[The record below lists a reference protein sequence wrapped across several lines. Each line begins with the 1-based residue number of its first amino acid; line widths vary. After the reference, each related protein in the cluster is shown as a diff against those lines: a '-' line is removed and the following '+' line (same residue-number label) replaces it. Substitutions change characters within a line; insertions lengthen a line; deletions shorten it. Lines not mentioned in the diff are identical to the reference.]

1 MYDATAVYFDPI
13 LTNFSVGYQPQ
24 DLVGT
29 FLSPI
34 VPTAYQSGKYR
45 VFDRSNWLVPG
56 SDRREPG
63 TVAHE
68 IYGRKYSSDTYFAVE
83 HALQAPVTDEERQ
96 NLGIDGTNPANAAL
110 FAGID
115 PMMDA
120 TQLVT
125 NQILLGLENQ
135 IQSVARNTA
144 NYASGLFTTLSGTA
158 QWSDHGA
165 TSDPITDIEVGM
177 RAVFSKIYRM
187 PNLMILPWG
196 VMSQLKNHPKIV
208 SRIQYFQTSTEG
220 VLNQLTGFQG
230 RVVVPQSVY
239 NTADNYDATESVS
252 EFWGKDV
259 ILACVDD
266 APKLNTKC
274 FMKTFAQ
281 PYPDGSIRNVTTWR
295 EEPRKSDIVRCAM
308 KYDTK
313 VVSNTAAYI
322 IKAAIA

>member
-1 MYDATAVYFDPI
+1 MYDASAVYFDPI
-13 LTNFSVGYQPQ
+13 LTNFSVGYQAQ
-24 DLVGT
+24 DLIADV
-29 FLSPI
+29 LSPI
-34 VPTAYQSGKYR
+34 VPVTYQTGKWR

-68 IYGRKYSSDTYFAVE
+68 IYGRKWSTDSYFAVE
-83 HALQAPVTDEERQ
+83 HSLQAPVTDEEVR
-96 NLGIDGTNPANAAL
+96 NLGVDSGNPANAAL
-110 FAGID
+110 FAGVD
-115 PMMDA
+115 PNLDA

-135 IQSVARNTA
+135 VSTVARNTA

-177 RAVFSKIYRM
+177 RAVYSKIYKM
-187 PNLMILPWG
+187 PNLMILPWQ

-220 VLNQLTGFQG
+220 VLQQLTGFQG

-239 NTADNYDATESVS
+239 NTADNYDLTESVS

-259 ILACVDD
+259 ILAVTEPN
-266 APKLNTKC
+266 AQMNTKC

-281 PYPDGSIRNVTTWR
+281 PYDNGQIRAVDRWR
-295 EEPRKSDIVRCAM
+295 EEPRKSDIVRCSM

-313 VVSNTAAYI
+313 IVSNTAAYI
-322 IKAAIA
+322 IKAAVA